1 MKKFIFLSL
10 FIGMMPA
17 VSLFAQNDDVYFV
30 PKNTP
35 KSAYQ
40 SRENAIYYS
49 GSNRDVD
56 EYNRHGKYWSHYQV
70 LGSDSLGNDII
81 QFQKGNGVYPDST
94 YIDTTFVGKYYDR
107 TYNADA
113 DDDYT
118 YTRRM
123 SRWDNFY
130 DPWFYSYRWGYGP
143 YWSVRGGWYDPWYY
157 GYGDWY
163 DPWYYGYYGYGYGY
177 PYYGYAGWYGGWY
190 SPWYYGGY
198 YGGYYGYPYYSG
210 YVSYNRP
217 TGTMN
222 HSYASNSTSFPAGS
236 FGEARSRF
244 SGSRSSMSSTPG
256 VRVGNS
262 DMFGGSRAVGGSRSY
277 NNGNTDIPS
286 RSYNNSPSRGSYNQV
301 PTRSYN
307 SGSFNS
313 GSSFGGS
320 VHSGGGFSGGHSG
333 GGGGFS
339 SGGSFGGRR

>member
-163 DPWYYGYYGYGYGY
+163 DPWYYGYR
-177 PYYGYAGWYGGWY
+177 GWYN
-190 SPWYYGGY
+190 PW
-198 YGGYYGYPYYSG
+198 YGGYYGYAGYYGWGYPYNYWGWGG
-210 YVSYNRP
+210 YPGYAWGGVYRVYRGH
-217 TGTMN
+217 TGTLG
-222 HSYASNSTSFPAGS
+222 YYDRSNYGYNGSLGAGRSQGNTYRRRNYDANGNEQWNTYQRSNIRTGRRPSSSDYDSSRSVFQNNSSFGSSRSTSPS
-236 FGEARSRF
+236 
-244 SGSRSSMSSTPG
+244 
-256 VRVGNS
+256 N
-262 DMFGGSRAVGGSRSY
+262 FGGSR
-277 NNGNTDIPS
+277 
-286 RSYNNSPSRGSYNQV
+286 
-301 PTRSYN
+301 
-307 SGSFNS
+307 
-313 GSSFGGS
+313 
-320 VHSGGGFSGGHSG
+320 GGGFSG

-339 SGGSFGGRR
+339 GGGGSAPSGGMTPVGGGHAGGSRR